1 MILTPMTAITFIQTI
16 NYSVE
21 WWIGV
26 FQLLLLYSSGF
37 FVSPDGIDIK
47 TLPLFLSIV
56 RMLV

>member
-26 FQLLLLYSSGF
+26 FQLLL
-37 FVSPDGIDIK
+37 
-47 TLPLFLSIV
+47 
-56 RMLV
+56 